1 MRLGLFGGTFD
12 PIHLG
17 HLILAEQCREACGL
31 DRVWLVVAGSPP
43 HKPGGRTAVGH
54 RLEMARIAIAGHPA
68 FAVSDIEA
76 TRPGPHYS
84 VETLESI
91 RRDHPG
97 DDLFFLIGADSL
109 ADLPTWREPERIAQL
124 ATIVVVNR
132 PGIEEVDPARLP
144 DFGPARTRW
153 PRSRSRRWAS
163 PPATSAAAWP
173 KAGASATWSPAASRP
188 TSRPTGCIGV
198 APGGKIRRQ
207 VRQPDPRECGEFP
220 QSDSIVESIQTANST
235 ETTESPRSSE
245 TTESSSP
252 DHVFLLVIPS
262 SCGEWDDSFS
272 QEQPAQIGQNRYL
285 NARSENWVRFVESA
299 RATGQDLNGRSENW
313 VRFVESSAR
322 GRPACERPTSKLGS
336 FCRFRGCPGG
346 RHVNVQPDNWVRSV
360 IQVRR
365 PSPLVRTISPKQP
378 PTNDWRRG

>member
-17 HLILAEQCREACGL
+17 HLILAEQCRESCGL
-31 DRVWLVVAGSPP
+31 DRVWLIVAGSPP

-132 PGIEEVDPARLP
+132 PGLEEVGPGRGCPTSA
-144 DFGPARTRW
+144 PARTRW

-188 TSRPTGCIGV
+188 TSTPTASI
-198 APGGKIRRQ
+198 AMRAQDRR
-207 VRQPDPRECGEFP
+207 
-220 QSDSIVESIQTANST
+220 
-235 ETTESPRSSE
+235 
-245 TTESSSP
+245 
-252 DHVFLLVIPS
+252 
-262 SCGEWDDSFS
+262 
-272 QEQPAQIGQNRYL
+272 
-285 NARSENWVRFVESA
+285 
-299 RATGQDLNGRSENW
+299 
-313 VRFVESSAR
+313 
-322 GRPACERPTSKLGS
+322 
-336 FCRFRGCPGG
+336 
-346 RHVNVQPDNWVRSV
+346 
-360 IQVRR
+360 
-365 PSPLVRTISPKQP
+365 
-378 PTNDWRRG
+378 